1 ESPQPFHAVS
11 RSPHFWTYRQ
21 WAFAET
27 NTSFADDP
35 LSLQSTG
42 HVPAWEVAR
51 LRRLGRHRLF
61 YIFAVQPTRRVG
73 VRPKCAWPG
82 NRILYSESRLRLLCL
97 WVTNPLPLGNLLEH
111 QPGTTTWQTSSE
123 IRSPAAG
130 GRLSGPVE
138 YCLAWTPPWDCR
150 YKIEPTPGPN

>member
-1 ESPQPFHAVS
+1 MPCLDRPTFGHTGSGHSQRLTHHS
-11 RSPHFWTYRQ
+11 QTI
-21 WAFAET
+21 
-27 NTSFADDP
+27 N
-35 LSLQSTG
+35 SLYKARATFL
-42 HVPAWEVAR
+42 HEEVAR

-138 YCLAWTPPWDCR
+138 YCLAWTPPWGCR